1 MKKNS
6 HKLNNEIRYYQV
18 RITGDNIESKI
29 VTTKEALELANFY
42 ELDLFEINANANPPV
57 CKIGDYKKFL
67 YETEKKSKG
76 QNKNKVVNK
85 EIQLTSNIS
94 ENDLNTKI
102 NHIVKFLKAKARV
115 KVVLTFKG
123 REIVYKDKGE
133 LILLQLIEKVAE
145 FGNAEALP
153 KLDGKKYLLNLK
165 PK

>member
-6 HKLNNEIRYYQV
+6 HKLNDEIRYYQV
-18 RITGDNIESKI
+18 RVTGDNIESKI
-29 VTTKEALELANFY
+29 VTTKEALELADFY

-67 YETEKKSKG
+67 YETEKRSKD

-102 NHIVKFLKAKARV
+102 NHIIKFLKAKARV

-145 FGNAEALP
+145 FGSAEALP